1 MILNQTIFMT
11 DDQASMENLILDI
24 RDWSINRFSKLT
36 KKNQIENAIALEEEF
51 SEWLTSDLNGDIEIM
66 TLD

>member
-1 MILNQTIFMT
+1 MT
-11 DDQASMENLILDI
+11 DDQTSMENLILDI

-51 SEWLTSDLNGDIEIM
+51 SEWLTSDLDDDIEIM
-66 TLD
+66 TLDWQIINIHL

>member
-1 MILNQTIFMT
+1 MT
-11 DDQASMENLILDI
+11 DDQTSMENLILDI
-24 RDWSINRFSKLT
+24 RDWSIDRFSKLT

-51 SEWLTSDLNGDIEIM
+51 SEWLISDLDDDIEIM

>member
-1 MILNQTIFMT
+1 MT
-11 DDQASMENLILDI
+11 DDQTSMENLILDI
-24 RDWSINRFSKLT
+24 RDWSIGRFSKLT

-51 SEWLTSDLNGDIEIM
+51 SEWLTSDLDDDIEIM

>member
-1 MILNQTIFMT
+1 MT
-11 DDQASMENLILDI
+11 DDQTSMENLILDI
-24 RDWSINRFSKLT
+24 RDWSVDRFSKLT

-51 SEWLTSDLNGDIEIM
+51 SEWLTSDLDGDIEIM

>member
-1 MILNQTIFMT
+1 MIWNQQVFMT
-11 DDQASMENLILDI
+11 DDQTSMENLILDI

-51 SEWLTSDLNGDIEIM
+51 SEWLTSDLDDDIEIM

>member
-1 MILNQTIFMT
+1 MT
-11 DDQASMENLILDI
+11 DDQTSMENLILDI
-24 RDWSINRFSKLT
+24 RDWSIDRFSKLT

-51 SEWLTSDLNGDIEIM
+51 SEWLTSDLDDDIEIM

>member
-1 MILNQTIFMT
+1 MT
-11 DDQASMENLILDI
+11 DDQTSMENLILDI
-24 RDWSINRFSKLT
+24 RNWSIDRFSKLT

-51 SEWLTSDLNGDIEIM
+51 SEWLTSDLDDDIEIM

>member
-1 MILNQTIFMT
+1 MIWNQQVFMT
-11 DDQASMENLILDI
+11 ADQTSMENLILDI

-51 SEWLTSDLNGDIEIM
+51 SEWLTSDLDDDIEIM

>member
-1 MILNQTIFMT
+1 MIWNQQVFMT
-11 DDQASMENLILDI
+11 DDQTSMENLILDI
-24 RDWSINRFSKLT
+24 RDWSIDRFSKLT

-51 SEWLTSDLNGDIEIM
+51 SEWLTSDLDDDIEIM

>member
-1 MILNQTIFMT
+1 MT
-11 DDQASMENLILDI
+11 DDQTSMENLILDI
-24 RDWSINRFSKLT
+24 RDWSVDRFSKLT

-51 SEWLTSDLNGDIEIM
+51 SEWLTSDLDDDIEIM

>member
-1 MILNQTIFMT
+1 MT
-11 DDQASMENLILDI
+11 DDQTSMENLILDI

-36 KKNQIENAIALEEEF
+36 KNNQIENAIALEEEF
-51 SEWLTSDLNGDIEIM
+51 SEWLTSDLDDDIEIM